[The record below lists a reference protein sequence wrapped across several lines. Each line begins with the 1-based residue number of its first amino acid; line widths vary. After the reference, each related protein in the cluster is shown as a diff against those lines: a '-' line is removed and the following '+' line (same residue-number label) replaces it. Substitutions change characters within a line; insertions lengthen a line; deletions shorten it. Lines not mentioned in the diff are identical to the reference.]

1 VSKAGGERQGQI
13 QSLRAQFLIP
23 RHLGL
28 WHPAFVDASRSARPG
43 LLTRPDLWKWAA
55 MSQIVWSKVAALS
68 VAALLLAGAA
78 SDPQSEARF
87 AAQRE
92 RMVETV
98 ASITPVAGVRGVRR
112 IDRNVLD
119 AMRSIPRHRLVEA
132 GDAADAY
139 EDRPLPIGH
148 GQTISQPFIVAL
160 MTHLLAPRP
169 DHVVLEV
176 GTGSGYQA
184 AILSRLVRR
193 VYSIEIVPELAE
205 RSAARLQALGYANI
219 VVRQGDGYAGWPEHA
234 PFDGIIVTAGA
245 ERIPAPLLAQLKPG
259 GRMVIPLGPSD
270 DQQLVLVTKGNE
282 GRFRQEV
289 LLPVRFVPF
298 TREGDGQD

>member
-1 VSKAGGERQGQI
+1 M
-13 QSLRAQFLIP
+13 
-23 RHLGL
+23 
-28 WHPAFVDASRSARPG
+28 SR
-43 LLTRPDLWKWAA
+43 
-55 MSQIVWSKVAALS
+55 IVWSKIVAVAAL
-68 VAALLLAGAA
+68 LLLAGAA
-78 SDPQSEARF
+78 PDHLSEARF

-98 ASITPVAGVRGVRR
+98 ASMAADAGVRGVGR

-119 AMRSIPRHRLVEA
+119 AMRSVPRHLLVPAE
-132 GDAADAY
+132 DEADAY
-139 EDRPLPIGH
+139 DDRPLPIGH
-148 GQTISQPFIVAL
+148 GQTISQPLIVAL

-193 VYSIEIVPELAE
+193 VYSIEIVPQLAE
-205 RSAARLQALGYANI
+205 RAADRLNALGYANV

-259 GRMVIPLGPSD
+259 GRMVIPLGPSN
-270 DQQLVLVTKGNE
+270 DQQLVLVTKSRE
-282 GRFRQEV
+282 GRIRREA

-298 TREGDGQD
+298 TRETDRRN

>member
-1 VSKAGGERQGQI
+1 
-13 QSLRAQFLIP
+13 
-23 RHLGL
+23 
-28 WHPAFVDASRSARPG
+28 
-43 LLTRPDLWKWAA
+43 
-55 MSQIVWSKVAALS
+55 MSQIVWSKFVA

-78 SDPQSEARF
+78 PDRASEARF

-92 RMVETV
+92 RMVE
-98 ASITPVAGVRGVRR
+98 AVAGMAADTRVRGVRQ
-112 IDRNVLD
+112 IDRKVLD
-119 AMRSIPRHRLVEA
+119 AMRSVPRHLLVRAE
-132 GDAADAY
+132 DQADAY
-139 EDRPLPIGH
+139 DNRPLRIGH
-148 GQTISQPFIVAL
+148 GQTISQPYIVAL

-193 VYSIEIVPELAE
+193 VYSIEIVPQLAE
-205 RSAARLQALGYANI
+205 RAAGRLNALGYANV

-245 ERIPAPLLAQLKPG
+245 ERIPAPLLAQLRPG
-259 GRMVIPLGPSD
+259 GRMVIPLGPWD
-270 DQQLVLVTKGNE
+270 DQQLVLVTKSRE
-282 GRFRQEV
+282 GRIRQEV

-298 TREGDGQD
+298 TRETGRRN

>member
-1 VSKAGGERQGQI
+1 MKVGTAD
-13 QSLRAQFLIP
+13 
-23 RHLGL
+23 
-28 WHPAFVDASRSARPG
+28 PAIS
-43 LLTRPDLWKWAA
+43 PDVWKRAA
-55 MSQIVWSKVAALS
+55 MSQSAWSKLSAFS
-68 VAALLLAGAA
+68 VAALLLAAA
-78 SDPQSEARF
+78 APDCSSDSRSSDSRF
-87 AAQRE
+87 AAERE
-92 RMVETV
+92 RMVETIDG
-98 ASITPVAGVRGVRR
+98 ITPVAGVKGVRR

-119 AMRSIPRHRLVEA
+119 AMRSVPRHRLVAAE
-132 GDAADAY
+132 DAADAY
-139 EDRPLPIGH
+139 DDRPLPIGQ

-184 AILSRLVRR
+184 AILSRLVAQ
-193 VYSIEIVPELAE
+193 VYSIEIVPQLAE
-205 RSAARLQALGYANI
+205 RAAERLQELGYANI

-245 ERIPAPLLAQLKPG
+245 ERIPAPLIAQLKPG

-270 DQQLVLVTKGNE
+270 DQELVLVTKSAE
-282 GRFRQEV
+282 GRIRQEA

-298 TREGDGQD
+298 TREED

>member
-1 VSKAGGERQGQI
+1 
-13 QSLRAQFLIP
+13 
-23 RHLGL
+23 
-28 WHPAFVDASRSARPG
+28 
-43 LLTRPDLWKWAA
+43 
-55 MSQIVWSKVAALS
+55 MSQIVWSKIVA

-78 SDPQSEARF
+78 PDRASEARF

-92 RMVETV
+92 RMVEAV
-98 ASITPVAGVRGVRR
+98 ASMAADTRVRGVRQ
-112 IDRNVLD
+112 IDRKVLD
-119 AMRSIPRHRLVEA
+119 AMRAVPRHRLVRAE
-132 GDAADAY
+132 DQAAAY
-139 EDRPLPIGH
+139 DNVPLRIGH
-148 GQTISQPFIVAL
+148 GQTISQPYIVAL

-193 VYSIEIVPELAE
+193 VYSIEIVPQLAE
-205 RSAARLQALGYANI
+205 RAADRLNALGYANV

-245 ERIPAPLLAQLKPG
+245 ERIPAPLLAQLRPG

-270 DQQLVLVTKGNE
+270 DQQLVLVTKGRE
-282 GRFRQEV
+282 GRIRQEA

-298 TREGDGQD
+298 TRENRRRN

>member
-1 VSKAGGERQGQI
+1 
-13 QSLRAQFLIP
+13 
-23 RHLGL
+23 
-28 WHPAFVDASRSARPG
+28 
-43 LLTRPDLWKWAA
+43 
-55 MSQIVWSKVAALS
+55 MSQIVWSKFVA

-78 SDPQSEARF
+78 PDRPSEARF

-98 ASITPVAGVRGVRR
+98 ANMAAGVGVRGVRR
-112 IDRNVLD
+112 IDRDVLD
-119 AMRSIPRHRLVEA
+119 AMRSVPRHRLVRAE
-132 GDAADAY
+132 DQADAY
-139 EDRPLPIGH
+139 DNRPLRIGH
-148 GQTISQPFIVAL
+148 GQTISQPYIVAL

-193 VYSIEIVPELAE
+193 VYTIEIVPQLAE
-205 RSAARLQALGYANI
+205 HAADRLNALGYANV

-270 DQQLVLVTKGNE
+270 DQQLVLVAKSRE
-282 GRFRQEV
+282 GRISREE

-298 TREGDGQD
+298 TRETDRRN

>member
-1 VSKAGGERQGQI
+1 
-13 QSLRAQFLIP
+13 
-23 RHLGL
+23 
-28 WHPAFVDASRSARPG
+28 
-43 LLTRPDLWKWAA
+43 
-55 MSQIVWSKVAALS
+55 MSQIGWSKLVA
-68 VAALLLAGAA
+68 VAALLLAAA
-78 SDPQSEARF
+78 APDRPSEARF

-98 ASITPVAGVRGVRR
+98 ASIAAGAEVRGARR

-119 AMRSIPRHRLVEA
+119 AMRSVPRHLLVPAE
-132 GDAADAY
+132 DEADAY
-139 EDRPLPIGH
+139 DDRPLPIGH

-193 VYSIEIVPELAE
+193 VYSIEIVPQLAE
-205 RSAARLQALGYANI
+205 RAAERLNALGHANV

-270 DQQLVLVTKGNE
+270 DQQLVLVAKSRE
-282 GRFRQEV
+282 GRISQEV

-298 TREGDGQD
+298 TRETDRRN